1 MQGLDLGKAAVAG
14 EAAEDADPQLI
25 QQRLDLPELA
35 GDIEFANQADIVA
48 LGRGKGRV
56 VRPRGGFALANHLP
70 EHHVARHSVAKIF
83 TAVET
88 GGVNGDDR
96 DAGGGLCGLAD
107 GLQVIPS
114 IAGTQVL

>member
-14 EAAEDADPQLI
+14 EAAEDADPQLVE
-25 QQRLDLPELA
+25 QRLDLPELA

-70 EHHVARHSVAKIF
+70 EHHIARHPVAKIF
-83 TAVET
+83 AAVEA

-96 DAGGGLCGLAD
+96 DAGGGLRGWHTASMSS
-107 GLQVIPS
+107 PS

>member
-1 MQGLDLGKAAVAG
+1 MKGLDLGKAAVAG

-25 QQRLDLPELA
+25 EQRLDLPELA

-56 VRPRGGFALANHLP
+56 VRPWGGFALANHLP
-70 EHHVARHSVAKIF
+70 EHYVARYPVAKIF
-83 TAVET
+83 AAVEA

-96 DAGGGLCGLAD
+96 DAGGGLRGRHTASMSS
-107 GLQVIPS
+107 PS